1 MAVKAA
7 GGGGTIKISATPNEI
22 NKNTQPVQ
30 LHARQVE

>member
-1 MAVKAA
+1 MAMMAVWM
-7 GGGGTIKISATPNEI
+7 GTIKISPTPNER